1 MNKPDILP
9 YLLLDTGSCRK
20 LEQVGPYR
28 IIRPALNA
36 FWRPTLPDKE
46 WNAAD
51 AVFERQSTGGGVWTW
66 KRGLKQPDEGKWIVR
81 WGEVNFLVKPTHF
94 GHLGFF
100 AEQIGNWAWL
110 RESASLLP
118 AGSDTLNL
126 FA

>member
-20 LEQVGPYR
+20 LEQVGPFR

-36 FWRPTLPDKE
+36 FWRPTLPEKE

-51 AVFERQSTGGGVWTW
+51 AAFERQGSGGGVWTW
-66 KRGLKQPDEGKWIVR
+66 KRGLRQPDEGKWIVR
-81 WGEVNFLVKPTHF
+81 WGGVNFLVKPTHF

-100 AEQIGNWAWL
+100 AEQIGRAHV
-110 RESASLLP
+110 
-118 AGSDTLNL
+118 
-126 FA
+126 

>member
-1 MNKPDILP
+1 MNSKSIQP

-20 LEQVGPYR
+20 LEQVGQFR

-66 KRGLKQPDEGKWIVR
+66 KRGMRQP
-81 WGEVNFLVKPTHF
+81 
-94 GHLGFF
+94 
-100 AEQIGNWAWL
+100 
-110 RESASLLP
+110 
-118 AGSDTLNL
+118 
-126 FA
+126 

>member
-1 MNKPDILP
+1 MNSKNIQP

-20 LEQVGPYR
+20 LEQVGPFR

-36 FWRPTLPDKE
+36 FWRPTLPEKE

-110 RESASLLP
+110 RMAK
-118 AGSDTLNL
+118 
-126 FA
+126 